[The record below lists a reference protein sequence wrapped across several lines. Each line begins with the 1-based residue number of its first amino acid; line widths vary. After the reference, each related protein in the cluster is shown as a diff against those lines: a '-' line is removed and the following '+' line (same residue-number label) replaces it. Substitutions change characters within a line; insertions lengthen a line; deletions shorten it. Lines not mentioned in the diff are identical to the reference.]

1 MTIMNR
7 TALTVIAAAILLSA
21 CAGRQE
27 RIEAQNRRPLRDIFP
42 PPSMEQG
49 AGDAATPSAK
59 APTAPSA
66 AEPAPADQHTDVSIA
81 PPTRAVEPEPAQRP
95 ADTAALKAPRDEGKP
110 LFKEGSDTHVEEA
123 LGTGGGAL
131 AEEFGMN
138 APPPPEP
145 APGAGE
151 PQAHGVDV
159 EPQPARTAQAPAAPR
174 APGAQASGAAPTPQ
188 APSAAPASQT
198 PGAAPAPQSPSA
210 APAPQSAQSAAP
222 QSGAPDA
229 GATSAAAKAGDG
241 PKRAPRIVFSTR
253 PALLV
258 PVYGEPRLKPI
269 EGNALLRVE
278 NSPAIVL
285 KGKSGNF
292 YIPVYDG
299 FVQSKKL
306 SGPWTVTKSPP
317 KVLADAKAKLIA
329 AGQKDLFA
337 AVPDA
342 GGRTPS
348 LALGAPRIVI
358 SSEPTALIVVDGQP
372 GYQKVRNTR
381 LSRLVNT
388 PARVFRDDTS
398 GMFYVQIGDDWYGAK
413 TTDGPWKHMPLADL
427 PADFAKVG
435 R

>member
-1 MTIMNR
+1 MTMMNR
-7 TALTVIAAAILLSA
+7 TALTVLAAAIALGA

-42 PPSMEQG
+42 PPSMEQA
-49 AGDAATPSAK
+49 AGDAATASAK
-59 APTAPSA
+59 APTAPPA
-66 AEPAPADQHTDVSIA
+66 AEPGPADQHTDVSIA
-81 PPTRAVEPEPAQRP
+81 PPTRAAEPEPAPRP
-95 ADTAALKAPRDEGKP
+95 ADTAALKAPRDTGKP
-110 LFKEGSDTHVEEA
+110 LFREGSETRVEEA
-123 LGTGGGAL
+123 LGQGGGGL

-138 APPPPEP
+138 APSPSEPP
-145 APGAGE
+145 PGAGE
-151 PQAHGVDV
+151 PQAHGMDV
-159 EPQPARTAQAPAAPR
+159 EPQPARTAQAP
-174 APGAQASGAAPTPQ
+174 
-188 APSAAPASQT
+188 
-198 PGAAPAPQSPSA
+198 GAAPAPQPSA
-210 APAPQSAQSAAP
+210 APQAPQSATPQPSASEA
-222 QSGAPDA
+222 GAP
-229 GATSAAAKAGDG
+229 AAAGKPDEG

-269 EGNALLRVE
+269 QGNALLRVE

-317 KVLADAKAKLIA
+317 KVLADAKSKLIA

-337 AVPDA
+337 AAPDA
-342 GGRTPS
+342 SGRTPS

-388 PARVFRDDTS
+388 PARVFRDDAS
-398 GMFYVQIGDDWYGAK
+398 GMMYVQIGDDWYGAK
-413 TTDGPWKHMPLADL
+413 TTDGPWKHVPAAEL